1 MNDERDRIFQVSS
14 NRGDG
19 RHRVRYVEG
28 SAPEAGECRL
38 CVGSLADQPEVL
50 FFRLP
55 GNQDPRPL
63 LNQFLAPGSEGEHRD

>member
-1 MNDERDRIFQVSS
+1 MSERDRVFQVSS
-14 NRGDG
+14 NRGGG

-38 CVGSLADQPEVL
+38 CVGSLADHCAIL

-55 GNQDPRPL
+55 ADRDPRSL
-63 LNQFLAPGSEGEHRD
+63 LMQL